1 MPSHKPS
8 LITPRALI
16 LTPLGAE
23 QAILLE
29 VVGQKHPIE
38 EIAGLRIPCGY
49 IATWQAL
56 IALGGHGKA
65 QFAAQ
70 TQYLID
76 QFPSAELVV
85 CAGAAGSL
93 HPDLAVG
100 DVVVGVDTV
109 EHDYQLRFASRPFP
123 RFPAHAP
130 SLQRLRVAAAALSG
144 VRVAFG
150 TIASGD
156 EDVVSTQRAVAIR
169 AQTAALCVA
178 WEGSGAARAAAFSGV
193 GSLEVRAMTD
203 SANKAAPS
211 DFATNL
217 PVAMSNLAQVL
228 IALFADPNCSR

>member
-8 LITPRALI
+8 PITPRTLI
-16 LTPLGAE
+16 LTPLAAE

-29 VVGQKHPIE
+29 VLGQQHPIE
-38 EIAGLRIPCGY
+38 EICGLRIPCSY

-56 IALGGHGKA
+56 IAIGGHGKA

-85 CAGAAGSL
+85 CAGTAGSL
-93 HPDLAVG
+93 HPDLGVG

-123 RFPAHAP
+123 RFPAHTP
-130 SLQRLRVAAAALSG
+130 SLQRLRGAVEALPG

-169 AQTAALCVA
+169 AQTDALCVA
-178 WEGSGAARAAAFSGV
+178 WEGSGGARAAAFSGV
-193 GSLEVRAMTD
+193 GSLEVRAITD

-211 DFATNL
+211 DFAAHL
-217 PVAMSNLAQVL
+217 PVAMSMLAQVL
-228 IALFADPNCSR
+228 FALFADANC